1 MCREVSVRE
10 AVEQARVM
18 FAGLQ
23 RRFFAILL
31 VSGVYGMPADTA
43 YASDCLAAPT
53 SSASGESQWL
63 NGVYLGNV
71 LKCWYLRALGQPEQK
86 TVAQDRST
94 VAPARRSQLVRR
106 PPAPTPKAAPPKT
119 QTPLARDD
127 GTGPSPGVA
136 ASTVKTGPSALAS
149 VTLEQSAEENA
160 HSLSIQQAMVRNSG
174 APEVDEQPLGAR
186 PPVRVVWPLSVSETP
201 PEAAGTTAVAKNE
214 SVQLVRPEAHVET
227 TGQAESSLQ
236 PREGTTESL
245 RVTPSTVFLFLAI
258 GLPWVGVLAWL
269 GITANTAR
277 GERLAR
283 NHLQL
288 KATGHLDYNK
298 RGVDCLDDQRE
309 ADRMDDFLADVARF
323 LSSEGMKV
331 RSYARGAMS
340 DVASQSPTPKRG
352 NTSETARAT
361 PPRTTSAQI
370 ASVQMV
376 PEQATA
382 ADPAFS
388 ETPVRE
394 HAAAMDFAARWPDLP
409 ESPNLSSSELAA
421 ISNSYADTQAAADAE
436 EQMPLTWPV
445 TEAGRA
451 GQQQDPAGQAAFGS
465 VFLAGA
471 LALGSLSLV
480 GRVFKLARRSR
491 QRYLR
496 DPWRAAAGR
505 LGPRRHMRAD
515 FRELA
520 AGNSVWRVP
529 QPTDPAHDLKTSLA
543 ELMQDLQRARA
554 ANFSARSFAPPA
566 NHTERVAAEAFRFKQ
581 RRKARTAPFKQS
593 ERVASILG
601 VEPSL
606 AVAQA
611 ADEGAAR

>member
-1 MCREVSVRE
+1 
-10 AVEQARVM
+10 
-18 FAGLQ
+18 
-23 RRFFAILL
+23 
-31 VSGVYGMPADTA
+31 
-43 YASDCLAAPT
+43 
-53 SSASGESQWL
+53 
-63 NGVYLGNV
+63 
-71 LKCWYLRALGQPEQK
+71 
-86 TVAQDRST
+86 
-94 VAPARRSQLVRR
+94 
-106 PPAPTPKAAPPKT
+106 
-119 QTPLARDD
+119 
-127 GTGPSPGVA
+127 
-136 ASTVKTGPSALAS
+136 

-160 HSLSIQQAMVRNSG
+160 HSPSIQQAMVRNSD
-174 APEVDEQPLGAR
+174 APEVDEQLLGAR
-186 PPVRVVWPLSVSETP
+186 PPVRVVWPLPLSEIP
-201 PEAAGTTAVAKNE
+201 PEAAGTTVAAKNE

-227 TGQAESSLQ
+227 TGQTESNLQ
-236 PREGTTESL
+236 PRERTTESL

-258 GLPWVGVLAWL
+258 GLPWVGILAWL
-269 GITANTAR
+269 GITANSAR
-277 GERLAR
+277 GERLVR

-298 RGVDCLDDQRE
+298 RRVDRLDDQRE

-323 LSSEGMKV
+323 LSFEGMKV

-382 ADPAFS
+382 ADPALS

-409 ESPNLSSSELAA
+409 VPNLSSSELAA
-421 ISNSYADTQAAADAE
+421 ISNSYADTQAGADAE

-480 GRVFKLARRSR
+480 GGVFKLARRSR

-505 LGPRRHMRAD
+505 SPPRRHLRGD

-520 AGNSVWRVP
+520 GSSSPRHGASVWRVP

-554 ANFSARSFAPPA
+554 ANFSPRSFAPPA

-581 RRKARTAPFKQS
+581 RRKARTAPFKLS
-593 ERVASILG
+593 ERVAGILG

>member
-1 MCREVSVRE
+1 
-10 AVEQARVM
+10 M

-23 RRFFAILL
+23 RRFLAILL

-43 YASDCLAAPT
+43 YADDCLTAPT
-53 SSASGESQWL
+53 SSASGESQGL

-71 LKCWYLRALGQPEQK
+71 LKCWYLRALGQREK
-86 TVAQDRST
+86 KIVAQDSSMA
-94 VAPARRSQLVRR
+94 APARRSQLVHR
-106 PPAPTPKAAPPKT
+106 PPAPTPKTAPSKT
-119 QTPLARDD
+119 QIPLARDD
-127 GTGPSPGVA
+127 GTRPSPGVA
-136 ASTVKTGPSALAS
+136 APTIKTHPSALAS
-149 VTLEQSAEENA
+149 VTLEQSAEESA
-160 HSLSIQQAMVRNSG
+160 HSPSIQQATVRNSG
-174 APEVDEQPLGAR
+174 APEVDEQLLGAR
-186 PPVRVVWPLSVSETP
+186 PPVRVVWPLPVSETP
-201 PEAAGTTAVAKNE
+201 PEAGGTTVAAKNE

-227 TGQAESSLQ
+227 TGQAESSL
-236 PREGTTESL
+236 PREGTSESL
-245 RVTPSTVFLFLAI
+245 GVTPSTVLLFLAI

-277 GERLAR
+277 GERLVR

-298 RGVDCLDDQRE
+298 RGMDRLDDQRE

-352 NTSETARAT
+352 NTSETARTT

-394 HAAAMDFAARWPDLP
+394 HAATMDFAARWPDLP
-409 ESPNLSSSELAA
+409 ESPNSSSSEQAA
-421 ISNSYADTQAAADAE
+421 ISNSYADTQAAAEAE
-436 EQMPLTWPV
+436 EQMPLTWLV

-471 LALGSLSLV
+471 LALGSLSLF
-480 GRVFKLARRSR
+480 GGVFKLARRSR

-505 LGPRRHMRAD
+505 SDPRRHLRAD

-520 AGNSVWRVP
+520 GSSSPRHGASVWRVP
-529 QPTDPAHDLKTSLA
+529 RPTDPAHDLKTSLA

-554 ANFSARSFAPPA
+554 ANFSPRSFAPPA
-566 NHTERVAAEAFRFKQ
+566 NHAERVAAEAFRFKQ
-581 RRKARTAPFKQS
+581 RRKARTAPFKLS